1 MILDSNDRLPRTDNR
16 PPSTDNRQRTT
27 GYREDMYPWR
37 RIVIPT
43 DFSTAAEWSFDSA
56 VRMAGSTGAELV
68 ILHVRATRPSN
79 PDELRFPADDA
90 LYDYA
95 EQHELEKLRDH
106 ARRANATVPT
116 RLVIQ
121 RAPDPGAA
129 ICRMAAGEEADLI
142 VISTHARHHVAHL
155 IIGSTTLSVLSGAPV
170 PVLAIRYGL
179 RARLGLQRI
188 LVPVNLKQSSTNAA
202 ALAASIARREKSE
215 VHLIIVCE
223 EPERAAAE
231 ALLAAIGNEM
241 FADIDAKPIVLI
253 GKDID
258 AELVRY
264 VRGADA
270 DALFLNAA
278 AQEVS
283 KLKQEI
289 IRQVDT
295 PVMLVPAS
303 LPPCP

>member
-1 MILDSNDRLPRTDNR
+1 
-16 PPSTDNRQRTT
+16 
-27 GYREDMYPWR
+27 MYPWR
-37 RIVIPT
+37 RIVVPT

-56 VRMAGSTGAELV
+56 VRLAGSTAAELV
-68 ILHVRATRPSN
+68 ILHVRATRASN
-79 PDELRFPADDA
+79 PEELRFPADDA
-90 LYDYA
+90 LYAYA

-106 ARRANATVPT
+106 ARRANATVLT

-129 ICRMAAGEEADLI
+129 ICRTATEEGADLI

-155 IIGSTTLSVLSGAPV
+155 IIGSTTLNVLSGAPV
-170 PVLAIRYGL
+170 PVLAIRYGIH
-179 RARLGLQRI
+179 ARPGLQRI
-188 LVPVNLKQSSTNAA
+188 LVPVHLQQGSTSAA

-215 VHLIIVCE
+215 VQLIIVCE
-223 EPERAAAE
+223 EVDQAAAE
-231 ALLAAIGNEM
+231 ALVTQMTDEL
-241 FADIDAKPIVLI
+241 FAGIETKPIVLK
-253 GKDID
+253 GKNID

-278 AQEVS
+278 AHEIS
-283 KLKQEI
+283 TLKQDL
-289 IRQVDT
+289 IRQVET

-303 LPPCP
+303 QPPRP

>member
-1 MILDSNDRLPRTDNR
+1 
-16 PPSTDNRQRTT
+16 
-27 GYREDMYPWR
+27 MYPWR

-56 VRMAGSTGAELV
+56 VQMAGSTGAELV

-79 PDELRFPADDA
+79 PDELRFPADDS
-90 LYDYA
+90 LYEYA

-129 ICRMAAGEEADLI
+129 ICQTAAAEGADLI

-155 IIGSTTLSVLSGAPV
+155 IIGSTTLSVLSTPPV
-170 PVLAIRYGL
+170 PVLAIRYGI
-179 RARLGLQRI
+179 RASRGLQRI
-188 LVPVNLKQSSTNAA
+188 LVPVHLKQRSTAA
-202 ALAASIARREKSE
+202 ASLAASIARREESE
-215 VHLIIVCE
+215 VQLVIICE
-223 EPERAAAE
+223 DPERVAAE
-231 ALLAAIGNEM
+231 ALVEEM
-241 FADIDAKPIVLI
+241 RGELFAGIDAKPIALK
-253 GKDID
+253 GKDIRS
-258 AELVRY
+258 ELVRY
-264 VRGADA
+264 VRGAGA
-270 DALFLNAA
+270 DALFLNSGAH
-278 AQEVS
+278 EIS
-283 KLKQEI
+283 TLKQDI

-303 LPPCP
+303 AAPRA

>member
-1 MILDSNDRLPRTDNR
+1 
-16 PPSTDNRQRTT
+16 
-27 GYREDMYPWR
+27 MYPWR

-56 VRMAGSTGAELV
+56 VGMAGTTGAELI
-68 ILHVRATRPSN
+68 ILHVRATLPSN
-79 PDELRFPADDA
+79 PDELRFPADDS
-90 LYDYA
+90 LYELA

-129 ICRMAAGEEADLI
+129 ICRTAAEESADLI

-155 IIGSTTLSVLSGAPV
+155 IIGSTTLHVFAGSPV
-170 PVLAIRYGL
+170 PVLAIRYGIPP
-179 RARLGLQRI
+179 RLGLQRI
-188 LVPVNLKQSSTNAA
+188 LVPVHLRQSSTVAA
-202 ALAASIARREKSE
+202 TLAASIARRLKSE
-215 VHLIIVCE
+215 VQVIIVCD
-223 EPERAAAE
+223 EPDRSASD
-231 ALLAAIGNEM
+231 ALLAEM
-241 FADIDAKPIVLI
+241 MEGTFAGIEAKPVVLQ

-264 VRGADA
+264 VRAADA

-278 AQEVS
+278 PHEMS
-283 KLKQEI
+283 TLKRDI

-295 PVMLVPAS
+295 PVMLVPSREPMAGS
-303 LPPCP
+303 RVSES

>member
-1 MILDSNDRLPRTDNR
+1 
-16 PPSTDNRQRTT
+16 
-27 GYREDMYPWR
+27 MYPWR
-37 RIVIPT
+37 RIVVPT

-56 VRMAGSTGAELV
+56 VRLAGSTAAELV
-68 ILHVRATRPSN
+68 ILHVRATRASN
-79 PDELRFPADDA
+79 PEELRFPADDS
-90 LYDYA
+90 LYEYA

-106 ARRANATVPT
+106 ARRANATVQT

-129 ICRMAAGEEADLI
+129 ICRSAGEEGADLI

-155 IIGSTTLSVLSGAPV
+155 IIGSTTLNVLSGAPV
-170 PVLAIRYGL
+170 PVLAIRYGI

-188 LVPVNLKQSSTNAA
+188 LVPVHLQQGSTSAA

-215 VHLIIVCE
+215 VQLIIVCE
-223 EPERAAAE
+223 DAEQAAAE
-231 ALLAAIGNEM
+231 ALVSQMTDEL
-241 FADIDAKPIVLI
+241 FAGIETLPIVLR
-253 GKDID
+253 GKNID

-278 AQEVS
+278 AHEIS
-283 KLKQEI
+283 TLKQEI
-289 IRQVDT
+289 IRQVET

-303 LPPCP
+303 QPPRP

>member
-1 MILDSNDRLPRTDNR
+1 
-16 PPSTDNRQRTT
+16 
-27 GYREDMYPWR
+27 MYPWR
-37 RIVIPT
+37 RIVVPT

-68 ILHVRATRPSN
+68 ILHVRATWASN
-79 PDELRFPADDA
+79 PEELRFPADDS
-90 LYDYA
+90 LYEYA

-106 ARRANATVPT
+106 ARRANATVQT

-129 ICRMAAGEEADLI
+129 ICRTASEEGADLI

-155 IIGSTTLSVLSGAPV
+155 IIGSTTLNVLSGAPV
-170 PVLAIRYGL
+170 PVLAIRYGI
-179 RARLGLQRI
+179 RARLGLQRL
-188 LVPVNLKQSSTNAA
+188 LVPVNLKQGSTSAA

-215 VHLIIVCE
+215 VQLIIVCDD
-223 EPERAAAE
+223 PEQAAGE
-231 ALLAAIGNEM
+231 ALVSRMTEEL
-241 FADIDAKPIVLI
+241 FAGIETKPIVLK

-258 AELVRY
+258 AELVRH

-278 AQEVS
+278 AHEIS
-283 KLKQEI
+283 TLKKDI
-289 IRQVDT
+289 IRQVET
-295 PVMLVPAS
+295 PVMLVPAT
-303 LPPCP
+303 PPPLS

>member
-1 MILDSNDRLPRTDNR
+1 
-16 PPSTDNRQRTT
+16 
-27 GYREDMYPWR
+27 MYPWR

-56 VRMAGSTGAELV
+56 VQLAGSTGAELV
-68 ILHVRATRPSN
+68 ILHVRATRVSN
-79 PDELRFPADDA
+79 PDELRFPADDS
-90 LYDYA
+90 LYEYA

-129 ICRMAAGEEADLI
+129 ICRTAEDEGADLI

-155 IIGSTTLSVLSGAPV
+155 IIGSTTLNVLSSPPV
-170 PVLAIRYGL
+170 PVLAIRYGI
-179 RARLGLQRI
+179 RANRGLQRI
-188 LVPVNLKQSSTNAA
+188 LVPVHLKQRSTAA
-202 ALAASIARREKSE
+202 ASLAASIVGRQKSE
-215 VHLIIVCE
+215 VQLIIVCD
-223 EPERAAAE
+223 EPERTAAE
-231 ALLAAIGNEM
+231 ALVAEM
-241 FADIDAKPIVLI
+241 KAELFAGIDAKPIVLN

-258 AELVRY
+258 AELVHY

-270 DALFLNAA
+270 DALFLNAGA
-278 AQEVS
+278 HEIS
-283 KLKQEI
+283 TLKQDI

-295 PVMLVPAS
+295 PVMLVPPA
-303 LPPCP
+303 L

>member
-1 MILDSNDRLPRTDNR
+1 
-16 PPSTDNRQRTT
+16 
-27 GYREDMYPWR
+27 MYPWR
-37 RIVIPT
+37 RIVVPT

-68 ILHVRATRPSN
+68 ILHVRATWASN
-79 PDELRFPADDA
+79 PGELRFPADDS
-90 LYDYA
+90 LYEYA

-106 ARRANATVPT
+106 ARRANATVQT

-129 ICRMAAGEEADLI
+129 ICRTASEEGADLI

-155 IIGSTTLSVLSGAPV
+155 IIGSTTLNVLSGAPV
-170 PVLAIRYGL
+170 PVLAIRYGI
-179 RARLGLQRI
+179 RARLGLQRL
-188 LVPVNLKQSSTNAA
+188 LVPVNLKQGSTSAA

-215 VHLIIVCE
+215 VQLIIVCDD
-223 EPERAAAE
+223 PEQAAGE
-231 ALLAAIGNEM
+231 ALVSRMTEEL
-241 FADIDAKPIVLI
+241 FAGIETKPIILK

-258 AELVRY
+258 AELVRH

-278 AQEVS
+278 AHEIS
-283 KLKQEI
+283 TLKKDI
-289 IRQVDT
+289 IRQVET
-295 PVMLVPAS
+295 PVMLVPATQ
-303 LPPCP
+303 PARP

>member
-1 MILDSNDRLPRTDNR
+1 
-16 PPSTDNRQRTT
+16 
-27 GYREDMYPWR
+27 MYPWR
-37 RIVIPT
+37 RIVVPT

-68 ILHVRATRPSN
+68 ILHVRATWASN
-79 PDELRFPADDA
+79 PGELRFPADDS
-90 LYDYA
+90 LYEYA

-106 ARRANATVPT
+106 ARRANATVQT

-129 ICRMAAGEEADLI
+129 ICRTASEEGADLI

-155 IIGSTTLSVLSGAPV
+155 IIGSTTLNVLSGAPV
-170 PVLAIRYGL
+170 PVLAIRYGI
-179 RARLGLQRI
+179 RARLGLQRL
-188 LVPVNLKQSSTNAA
+188 LVPVNLKQGSTSAA

-215 VHLIIVCE
+215 VQLIIVCDD
-223 EPERAAAE
+223 PEQAAGE
-231 ALLAAIGNEM
+231 ALVSRMTGEL
-241 FADIDAKPIVLI
+241 FAGVETKPIILK

-258 AELVRY
+258 AELVRH

-278 AQEVS
+278 AHEIS
-283 KLKQEI
+283 TLKKDI
-289 IRQVDT
+289 IRQVET
-295 PVMLVPAS
+295 PVMLVPATQ
-303 LPPCP
+303 PAHP

>member
-1 MILDSNDRLPRTDNR
+1 
-16 PPSTDNRQRTT
+16 
-27 GYREDMYPWR
+27 MYPWR
-37 RIVIPT
+37 RIVVPT

-56 VRMAGSTGAELV
+56 VRLAGSTAAELV
-68 ILHVRATRPSN
+68 ILHVRVTRASN
-79 PDELRFPADDA
+79 PEELRFPADDS
-90 LYDYA
+90 LYEYA

-106 ARRANATVPT
+106 ARRANATVRT

-129 ICRMAAGEEADLI
+129 ICRSAEEEGADLI

-155 IIGSTTLSVLSGAPV
+155 IIGSTTLNVLSGAPV
-170 PVLAIRYGL
+170 PVLAIRYGI

-188 LVPVNLKQSSTNAA
+188 LVPVHLQQGSTSAA

-215 VHLIIVCE
+215 VQLIIVCE
-223 EPERAAAE
+223 DAEQAAAE
-231 ALLAAIGNEM
+231 ALVSQMTAEL
-241 FADIDAKPIVLI
+241 FAGIETLPIVLK
-253 GKDID
+253 GKNID

-278 AQEVS
+278 AHEIS
-283 KLKQEI
+283 TLKQEI
-289 IRQVDT
+289 IRQVET

-303 LPPCP
+303 QPPRP

>member
-1 MILDSNDRLPRTDNR
+1 
-16 PPSTDNRQRTT
+16 
-27 GYREDMYPWR
+27 MYPWR
-37 RIVIPT
+37 RIVVPT

-68 ILHVRATRPSN
+68 ILHVRATWASN
-79 PDELRFPADDA
+79 PEELRFPADDS
-90 LYDYA
+90 LYEYA

-106 ARRANATVPT
+106 ARRANATVQT

-129 ICRMAAGEEADLI
+129 ICRTASEEGADLI

-155 IIGSTTLSVLSGAPV
+155 IIGSTTLNVLSGAPV
-170 PVLAIRYGL
+170 PVLAIRYGI
-179 RARLGLQRI
+179 RARLGLQRL
-188 LVPVNLKQSSTNAA
+188 LVPVNLKQGSTSAA

-215 VHLIIVCE
+215 VQLIIVCDD
-223 EPERAAAE
+223 PEQAAGE
-231 ALLAAIGNEM
+231 ALVSRMTEEL
-241 FADIDAKPIVLI
+241 FAGVETKPIILK

-258 AELVRY
+258 AELVRH

-278 AQEVS
+278 AHEIS
-283 KLKQEI
+283 TLKKDI
-289 IRQVDT
+289 IRQVET
-295 PVMLVPAS
+295 PVMLVPAT
-303 LPPCP
+303 PPPLS

>member
-1 MILDSNDRLPRTDNR
+1 
-16 PPSTDNRQRTT
+16 
-27 GYREDMYPWR
+27 
-37 RIVIPT
+37 
-43 DFSTAAEWSFDSA
+43 
-56 VRMAGSTGAELV
+56 MAGSTAAELV
-68 ILHVRATRPSN
+68 ILHVRATRASN
-79 PDELRFPADDA
+79 PEELRFPADDS
-90 LYDYA
+90 LYEYA

-106 ARRANATVPT
+106 ARRANATVQT

-129 ICRMAAGEEADLI
+129 ICRTASEEEADLI

-155 IIGSTTLSVLSGAPV
+155 IIGSTTLNVLSGAPV
-170 PVLAIRYGL
+170 PILAVRYGI

-188 LVPVNLKQSSTNAA
+188 LVPVHLKQGSTAAA

-215 VHLIIVCE
+215 VQLIIVCE
-223 EPERAAAE
+223 DPEQAAAE
-231 ALLAAIGNEM
+231 ALVSDMTNEL
-241 FADIDAKPIVLI
+241 FSGIETKPIVLK

-278 AQEVS
+278 AHEIS
-283 KLKQEI
+283 TLKQDI
-289 IRQVDT
+289 IRQVET

-303 LPPCP
+303 QPPRP

>member
-1 MILDSNDRLPRTDNR
+1 
-16 PPSTDNRQRTT
+16 
-27 GYREDMYPWR
+27 MYPWR
-37 RIVIPT
+37 RIVVPT

-68 ILHVRATRPSN
+68 ILHVRATWASN
-79 PDELRFPADDA
+79 PGELRFPADDS
-90 LYDYA
+90 LYEYA

-106 ARRANATVPT
+106 ARRANATVQT

-129 ICRMAAGEEADLI
+129 ICRTASEEGADLI

-155 IIGSTTLSVLSGAPV
+155 IIGSTTLNVLSGAPV
-170 PVLAIRYGL
+170 PVLAIRYGI
-179 RARLGLQRI
+179 RARLGLQRL
-188 LVPVNLKQSSTNAA
+188 LVPVNLKQGSTSAA

-215 VHLIIVCE
+215 VQLIIVCDD
-223 EPERAAAE
+223 PEQAAGE
-231 ALLAAIGNEM
+231 ALVSRMTEEL
-241 FADIDAKPIVLI
+241 FAGVETKPIILK

-258 AELVRY
+258 AELVRH

-278 AQEVS
+278 AHEIS
-283 KLKQEI
+283 TLKKDI
-289 IRQVDT
+289 IRQVET

-303 LPPCP
+303 PPPLS